1 MSSEPEGITPPGGD
15 GEEGITPPGGD
26 GDGGGGDGG
35 GGESEAD
42 GAEVHSSALSI
53 GHCSPLVPEI
63 GVIVPLNEFGLKS
76 GRPELSVSTDTP
88 H

>member
-1 MSSEPEGITPPGGD
+1 MWSEPEGITPPPPDEGGGD
-15 GEEGITPPGGD
+15 GDDVDEPPGGD

-42 GAEVHSSALSI
+42 GAEEHWSALLI

-63 GVIVPLNEFGLKS
+63 GVIVPLNEVG
-76 GRPELSVSTDTP
+76 V
-88 H
+88 